1 MQLVCRLSPKPQHAA
16 DRATGGS
23 LGKSEDDVISV
34 TDATMEAIEDTSKPV
49 HLLGIGDLPTIV
61 RSIPLGVDTFDSSYP
76 TRAARHGNLYTSSG
90 LLCLKKAKYR
100 DDLGPIDEQCQ
111 CSTCKNYSRAYLHHL
126 LKAHEPV
133 FAQLSTIHN
142 LFFYHT
148 TMLALRLAILR
159 NEL

>member
-1 MQLVCRLSPKPQHAA
+1 M
-16 DRATGGS
+16 
-23 LGKSEDDVISV
+23 GKNENDVIAI
-34 TDATMEAIEDTSKPV
+34 TEATVNAIEDRTKPV
-49 HLLGIGDLPTIV
+49 HLLGIGDLPSIV

-76 TRAARHGNLYTSSG
+76 TRAARHGNLYTSNG
-90 LLCLKKAKYR
+90 LLCLKKAKFR
-100 DDLGPIDEQCQ
+100 DDLSPIDERCE

-133 FAQLSTIHN
+133 FCQLSTIHN
-142 LFFYHT
+142 LFFYHS